1 MPLRKD
7 DLARIHEAL
16 TAAAEAISPFIPG
29 AVDYDEKSSRGD
41 PVTAADLAA
50 NEVLLELLPSA
61 DEGWLSEETAD
72 SPERLRHRRVWVVD
86 PLDGTREFV
95 DGIPEWSISVGL
107 VEDGIP
113 VAGGIL
119 SPPTGQLVLG
129 AVGSGVTLNGEP
141 IRPTALKTLEG
152 AVILASRSEWK
163 RGEWDRYVDAPFT
176 VKPCGSVAFKLGQ
189 VAAGLADGTWTLVP
203 KHEWDVAGG
212 AALMLAAG
220 GTLLHADGTRPR
232 FNQVSPKLP
241 NFLAATEELLV
252 EFRENWL
259 D

>member
-1 MPLRKD
+1 MSRQE
-7 DLARIHEAL
+7 DLARIEEAL
-16 TAAAEAISPFIPG
+16 RAAAEAIRPFVPG
-29 AVDYDEKSSRGD
+29 DVDFDEKSSRGD

-50 NEVLLELLPSA
+50 NDVLLQILPSEG
-61 DEGWLSEETAD
+61 EGWLSEESAD
-72 SPERLRHRRVWVVD
+72 SPERLLDRRVWVVD

-95 DGIPEWSISVGL
+95 DGVPEWCLSVGL

-119 SPPTGQLVLG
+119 SPPTGLLV
-129 AVGSGVTLNGEP
+129 VGSEETGLLVNGEP
-141 IRPTALKTLEG
+141 IRPALRRTLQG

-163 RGEWDRYVDAPFT
+163 RGEWERFQGAPFT

-212 AALMLAAG
+212 AALMRAAG

-232 FNQVSPKLP
+232 FNRPDPKLP
-241 NFLAATEELLV
+241 DFLAASRELLL

-259 D
+259 T